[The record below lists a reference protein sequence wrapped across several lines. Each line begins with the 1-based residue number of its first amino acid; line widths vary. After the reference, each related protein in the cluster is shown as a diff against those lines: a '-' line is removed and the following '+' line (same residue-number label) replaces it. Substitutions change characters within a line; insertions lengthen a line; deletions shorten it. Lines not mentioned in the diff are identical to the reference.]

1 MGKRQKTGG
10 RTKGTVNKTTKEIR
24 VHYQNLVSEN
34 IEQLSDDLESLEPL
48 QRIKMILELSKFV
61 VPTLRSTELST
72 RGEKDFT
79 PVVIRFDDPLP
90 TARREDEKSNN

>member
-1 MGKRQKTGG
+1 MEKRQKTGG

-24 VHYQNLVSEN
+24 MHYQNLVSEN
-34 IEQLSDDLESLEPL
+34 IEQLSDDLKQLEPL
-48 QRIKMILELSKFV
+48 QRLKMILELSKFV

-79 PVVIRFDDPLP
+79 PVVICFDDPLP
-90 TARREDEKSNN
+90 TTRREDEESKN